1 MMKLTYL
8 PLLLLTY
15 FLSLV
20 AFPGFGWAALGK
32 KISPE
37 LRSHMTSAWPSE
49 RIPVIV
55 RMKAAPDIPSLAVQY
70 RKRGPLRAAARAHL
84 IRTLKSRGAKN
95 LHPLMTYLAN
105 NGMTRHRQLW
115 LINGAA
121 LEVTSAHIEAISML
135 SQVQSVDVD
144 EIIKLP
150 AIVPTALPGPVE
162 PNISLLNAPGVWS
175 LGYTGQGVTLAFMD
189 SGVDM
194 NHPDI
199 APRWRGGP
207 NSWFDPNEEHPL
219 FPYDNSGHGTEVT
232 GLALGGNN
240 SGAYIGVAP
249 DAQWI
254 GVKIFADDGNAS
266 SSVIHE
272 GFQWLLDPDNNPETD
287 DAPDIV
293 NNAWSFASAVNVCDA
308 TVKEFQPDIQ
318 ALQAAGISVLFA
330 AGNTGPDV
338 STSVPP
344 ANYPES
350 FAVGSVG
357 VTGGSETS
365 VSPYSARG
373 PSACDGTIYPE
384 VVAPGDYLLTSTLTH
399 DGTSTTPYASVLGSS
414 FSVPQVSGVV
424 ALLLSAYPDTSVS
437 ALEAA
442 IKESAADLGPP
453 GADNAYGYGLVDALA
468 AYDYLDSQQLT
479 NSAPVP
485 PQLLRPDDDAMVTS
499 PVQFAWLPASDADG
513 DAISQFLVYWE
524 KDNDSSTTT
533 LEVDSISTVM
543 LGGGG
548 LLLGALIA
556 GFVRRRRYIV
566 VSFIIAAMVVALV
579 ACGGGGSGESSSVEG
594 NVGGDVVLPEEEQS
608 ITVSG
613 LTSGTTY
620 QWKMVAKDSL
630 GNESESTV
638 RSFTVGVQ

>member
-1 MMKLTYL
+1 MKLTYL

-20 AFPGFGWAALGK
+20 AFPGFGWAALGE

-37 LRSHMTSAWPSE
+37 LRSHMSSAWPGE

-95 LHPLMTYLAN
+95 LQPLMTYLAN
-105 NGMTRHRQLW
+105 NGITRHRQLW

-121 LEVTSAHIEAISML
+121 LEVTSAQIDAISML

-144 EIIKLP
+144 EIIQLP
-150 AIVPTALPGPVE
+150 AIVPTAGPGPVE

-207 NSWFDPNEEHPL
+207 NSWFDPNDEHPL

-254 GVKIFADDGNAS
+254 GVKIFADDGNSS
-266 SSVIHE
+266 SSVIHQ

-357 VTGGSETS
+357 VTGGSDTS
-365 VSPYSARG
+365 VSSYSARG

-384 VVAPGDYLLTSTLTH
+384 VVAPGDYLVTSTLTH
-399 DGTSTTPYASVLGSS
+399 DGTSTNPYALVLGSS

-424 ALLLSAYPDTSVS
+424 ALLLSAYPDTRASDV
-437 ALEAA
+437 EAA
-442 IKESAADLGPP
+442 IKKSAADLGPP

-468 AYDYLDSQQLT
+468 AYDYLDSQQVT
-479 NSAPVP
+479 NSAPIP
-485 PQLLRPDDDAMVTS
+485 PQLLSPDDDAMVTS

-533 LEVDSISTVM
+533 LVVDSVSTVM

>member
-1 MMKLTYL
+1 MMKFTYL

-15 FLSLV
+15 SLSLV
-20 AFPGFGWAALGK
+20 VFPQVGWAALGE

-37 LRSHMTSAWPSE
+37 LQSHMTSAWPDE
-49 RIPVIV
+49 TIPVIV
-55 RMKAAPDIPSLAVQY
+55 RMKAAPDIQSLAVQY

-84 IRTLKSRGAKN
+84 IRTLKPRAAKN
-95 LHPLMTYLAN
+95 LQPLMIYLAS
-105 NGMTRHRQLW
+105 NGITRHRPLW

-121 LEVTSAHIEAISML
+121 LEVTSAQIEAISML

-150 AIVPTALPGPVE
+150 AIVPTAGAGPVE

-175 LGYTGQGVTLAFMD
+175 LGYTGQGVTLAIMD

-207 NSWFDPNEEHPL
+207 NSWFDPNDEHPL

-254 GVKIFADDGNAS
+254 GVKIFADDGNS
-266 SSVIHE
+266 SSSAIHE

-293 NNAWSFASAVNVCDA
+293 NNAWAFDSAVNVCDA
-308 TVKEFQPDIQ
+308 YVKEFQPDIQ
-318 ALQAAGISVLFA
+318 TLQAAGISVLFA

-357 VTGGSETS
+357 VTGGTETS
-365 VSPYSARG
+365 VSSYSARG

-384 VVAPGDYLLTSTLTH
+384 VVAPGDHLVTSTLTD
-399 DGTSTTPYASVLGSS
+399 DGTSTTPYALVFGSS

-424 ALLLSAYPDTSVS
+424 ALLLSAYPDTRVS
-437 ALEAA
+437 DLEAA

-453 GADNAYGYGLVDALA
+453 GADNEYGYGLVDALA
-468 AYDYLDSQQLT
+468 AYDYLDSQQVT

-485 PQLLRPDDDAMVTS
+485 PQLLSPDDDAMVTS

-524 KDNDSSTTT
+524 KDNDSSPTT

-556 GFVRRRRYIV
+556 GFMCRRRYIV
-566 VSFIIAAMVVALV
+566 VSFILAAMVVALV
-579 ACGGGGSGESSSVEG
+579 ACGGGGSGESSRG
-594 NVGGDVVLPEEEQS
+594 DDNVGEDVVLPVAEQS
-608 ITVSG
+608 ITVSS
-613 LTSGTTY
+613 LIPGTTY